1 MYYSSKDMLR
11 ASVIPVLLGASPQA
25 FCLAWKI
32 YLRSGIISY
41 ICDERQSA
49 AHALNP
55 CSKFFPLISA
65 SDPRVMIDV
74 LTYLAAEPDHLPII
88 IPCNDFYSKFA
99 DQNRELLEERFI
111 ISDHKRFFDEA
122 PMSVF

>member
-1 MYYSSKDMLR
+1 MYYSSKDMIR
-11 ASVIPVLLGASPQA
+11 ASVIPVLLGASPRA

-65 SDPRVMIDV
+65 SDSSVMIDA
-74 LTYLAAEPDHLPII
+74 LTYLAADPDHLPII
-88 IPCNDFYSKFA
+88 IPCNDFYRDFT
-99 DQNRELLEERFI
+99 DRNRDLLEARFI
-111 ISDHKRFFDEA
+111 ISDCKRFFDEA